1 MANTNLDQLHNSIS
15 QEQNTLQNLLKNE
28 EDEKKSKKYEKDL
41 ILISNLLIQLTKY
54 QNYLN
59 KKPNQ

>member
-1 MANTNLDQLHNSIS
+1 MANANLDQLYNSIT
-15 QEQNTLQNLLKNE
+15 QEQNTLQNSLKNE
-28 EDEKKSKKYEKDL
+28 EDEKKSKKLERDL

-59 KKPNQ
+59 KKAN

>member
-1 MANTNLDQLHNSIS
+1 MANTNLDQLYNSIS

-59 KKPNQ
+59 KKAN

>member
-1 MANTNLDQLHNSIS
+1 MANTNLDQLYNSIS

-41 ILISNLLIQLTKY
+41 VLISNLLIQLTKY

>member
-1 MANTNLDQLHNSIS
+1 MANVNLDQLYNSIT
-15 QEQNTLQNLLKNE
+15 QEQNTLQNSLKNE
-28 EDEKKSKKYEKDL
+28 EDEKKSKKLERDL

-59 KKPNQ
+59 KKAN

>member
-1 MANTNLDQLHNSIS
+1 MANTNLDQLYNSIS

>member
-1 MANTNLDQLHNSIS
+1 MSNHCDQLYN
-15 QEQNTLQNLLKNE
+15 QVLTEQNNIQNLMKNE

>member
-1 MANTNLDQLHNSIS
+1 MANTNLDQLYNSIS
-15 QEQNTLQNLLKNE
+15 QEQSTLQNLLKNE

>member
-1 MANTNLDQLHNSIS
+1 MANTNLDQLYNSIS
-15 QEQNTLQNLLKNE
+15 QEQSTLQNLLKNE

-59 KKPNQ
+59 KKAN